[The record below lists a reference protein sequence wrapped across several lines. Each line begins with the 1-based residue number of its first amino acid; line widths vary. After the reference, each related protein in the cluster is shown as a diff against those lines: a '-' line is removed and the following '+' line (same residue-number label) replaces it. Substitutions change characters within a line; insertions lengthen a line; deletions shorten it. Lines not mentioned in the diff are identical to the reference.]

1 VLWYNLIQNGLE
13 QGAYIYKRPGFYVY
27 TLRLAYTIRI
37 LTYEYFCLRHNSSPF
52 IFDYIRQRI

>member
-27 TLRLAYTIRI
+27 TLRFVVYDSVDSLAYVI
-37 LTYEYFCLRHNSSPF
+37 EYKRRG
-52 IFDYIRQRI
+52 IVA